1 MDYKANALY
10 NQNTYNNLTKNEKDI
25 FIEKVYKYYNNSLPL
40 VKYDIDTIKK
50 QFEMLKSNQHF
61 KIDKHIIVDVDYKKN
76 YIDYCSLSDYYQN
89 KERMSCKNKNRL
101 SPYEYYKKNY
111 KNVLNKYFSN
121 MYKHYEDGLVIDKL
135 DFNVIKDNVNPIY
148 LQNIIYE
155 DNKYCTVFKPYL
167 FKLLINTFRNNKKV
181 NILDLSS
188 GWGDRLIS
196 SLSIQNNIHLY
207 VGIDPNEKLFDGYK
221 KMISDLAKKKNKEKF
236 ILINKPA
243 QDVEYNDLPYFDI
256 IFWSPPFFDQ
266 ELYVNDET
274 RPDYKN
280 QSLQS
285 FSSYE
290 DWEDNFMIYTINK
303 STNNLKQN
311 GYLILYLGNMNY
323 KTFISKMNN
332 ITKLKYIYDLQIK
345 TGDKFKNYMI
355 YKKIEPENIC
365 KVITK
370 GNEKMIKNI
379 KEKINMPAN
388 PKLKIIPINV
398 DNKIFNV
405 IQDGVLMT
413 GTKQRVVSYFLEK
426 VLKPSIDTLVY
437 AGSYNGFGAIAT
449 AYGAY
454 KLGLKSKVFL
464 TSPENKD
471 YLTNSRQINT
481 LLALNADIYVCS
493 SYRNARNME
502 YDFSNI
508 ITEKTNEW
516 KTKKNYYVVPMGL
529 NDDDGIMVNI
539 LSRQLVGASQ
549 DTILKN
555 SSNTNIWLVAGSGGI
570 AQSLHLAFPNSN
582 IYIYLTG
589 SGKYKEKVIDWAKKN
604 TKITIVND
612 MDVTDVK
619 NDCDK
624 YYNTVKNYDDQIFTY
639 VKKYGKSGDF
649 IWNVASDQI
658 DW

>member
-40 VKYDIDTIKK
+40 VKYDINTIKK

-61 KIDKHIIVDVDYKKN
+61 KINKHIIIDVDYKKN
-76 YIDYCSLSDYYQN
+76 YINYCSLSDYYQN

-101 SPYEYYKKNY
+101 SPYEYYKNNY

-121 MYKHYEDGLVIDKL
+121 MYKHYEDGLVIDKI
-135 DFNVIKDNVNPIY
+135 DFNTIKDTVNPIY

-188 GWGDRLIS
+188 GWGDRLMA

-221 KMISDLAKKKNKEKF
+221 KMIFDLAKKKNKEKF

-290 DWEDNFMIYTINK
+290 DWEDYFMIYTINK

-311 GYLILYLGNMNY
+311 GYLILYLGNINY

-370 GNEKMIKNI
+370 GDDKMIKNI

-388 PKLKIIPINV
+388 PKLKIIPITVN
-398 DNKIFNV
+398 NKVFNV

-413 GTKQRVVSYFLEK
+413 GTKQRVVTYFLEK

-437 AGSYNGFGAIAT
+437 AGSYNGFGGIAT

-464 TSPENKD
+464 TPPENKD
-471 YLTNSRQINT
+471 YLMNSRQINT

-516 KTKKNYYVVPMGL
+516 KNKRNYYVVPMGL
-529 NDDDGIMVNI
+529 NDDEGIMINI

-612 MDVTDVK
+612 MDITDIK

-624 YYNTVKNYDDQIFTY
+624 YYNTVKNYDDQIFPY